1 MFTNDLAC
9 EQSRGVLIYVDKCL
23 ECNEINIGKKFKEN
37 IFIRLNS
44 DLVIGNIYRSPNSNV
59 ENNNELCSLIQEL
72 SEKFSKFIVVGDFN
86 FGDINWKSWCSTHNS
101 GSSCEFI
108 NVLRDNL
115 LLQHVDFPT
124 RGRGLDS
131 PHILD
136 LVITNKD
143 IVETVDHL
151 AALGKSDH
159 SVLLIGINV
168 HSKLI
173 DAIPK
178 LNLNKSIYNKLS
190 EYLHLNWDFELKQ
203 YTGDVE
209 MTWSVIKH
217 RLFEGVYKYIIHTN
231 YTPFCILEK
240 DKWKRPRTQKHD

>member
-1 MFTNDLAC
+1 MKPKNKWHLNINELQIEGYCMFTNDLAC

-72 SEKFSKFIVVGDFN
+72 SEKFSNFIVVGDFN

-101 GSSCEFI
+101 GSSYEFI

-151 AALGKSDH
+151 CC
-159 SVLLIGINV
+159 
-168 HSKLI
+168 
-173 DAIPK
+173 
-178 LNLNKSIYNKLS
+178 
-190 EYLHLNWDFELKQ
+190 
-203 YTGDVE
+203 
-209 MTWSVIKH
+209 
-217 RLFEGVYKYIIHTN
+217 
-231 YTPFCILEK
+231 PFG
-240 DKWKRPRTQKHD
+240 QK